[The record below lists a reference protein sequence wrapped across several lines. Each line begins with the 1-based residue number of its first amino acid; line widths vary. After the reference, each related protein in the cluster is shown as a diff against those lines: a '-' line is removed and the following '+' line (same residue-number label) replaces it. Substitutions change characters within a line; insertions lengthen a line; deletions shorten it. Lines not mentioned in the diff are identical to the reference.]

1 MPERQ
6 RLPKLRDNNKLINFK
21 TEINGINEELLKE
34 NETDITDV
42 NHLIYAAETVIAEII
57 SKPGKT
63 VKNIRN
69 KDSLRIQ
76 REISKW
82 RKELSI
88 IA

>member
-1 MPERQ
+1 MSERQ
-6 RLPKLRDNNKLINFK
+6 GQPKLREENKLVHHK
-21 TEINGINEELLKE
+21 KEVNGITEERLKE